1 MWAGPDHS
9 GLLLICI
16 VVSATSTVASRCCLD
31 LLPLFF
37 TEIKTKTTKNGSPSK
52 AGFGNSLNLGDLKSF
67 LDLPFHVFRFLVCDA
82 AAWGWKL
89 WGRYNCVSSQKL
101 LRVGGKVA
109 RTDLVL
115 FPGTFIF
122 FGGFR
127 YFVIVYETWWWRWT
141 PLFVS
146 GTFMLLFFRISIS
159 SYLKELMS
167 CLTLLLLFLFLSD
180 PGLLVRSMCLVV
192 SNKLSEWV
200 RHLFKT

>member
-1 MWAGPDHS
+1 MLP
-9 GLLLICI
+9 GLGVLTLPN
-16 VVSATSTVASRCCLD
+16 SS
-31 LLPLFF
+31 LLPHFF

-122 FGGFR
+122 FGGLR
-127 YFVIVYETWWWRWT
+127 YFVIIYKTWWWRWS

-167 CLTLLLLFLFLSD
+167 CLTLLLLYLFLLFLLLLYLFLLFLFNNNIVI
-180 PGLLVRSMCLVV
+180 LLLLLLIWIFHSA
-192 SNKLSEWV
+192 
-200 RHLFKT
+200 